1 MELASHDLKN
11 ASSLDFNLSESRPQ
25 SHAASF
31 SVDAA
36 DSSGEENDMETD
48 RLRRVLIQEL
58 REKVDALTLD
68 RDLTQKTLDRMKKA
82 LETSN
87 SNNSR
92 TKERA

>member
-1 MELASHDLKN
+1 
-11 ASSLDFNLSESRPQ
+11 
-25 SHAASF
+25 
-31 SVDAA
+31 
-36 DSSGEENDMETD
+36 METD

-92 TKERA
+92 TKEHA